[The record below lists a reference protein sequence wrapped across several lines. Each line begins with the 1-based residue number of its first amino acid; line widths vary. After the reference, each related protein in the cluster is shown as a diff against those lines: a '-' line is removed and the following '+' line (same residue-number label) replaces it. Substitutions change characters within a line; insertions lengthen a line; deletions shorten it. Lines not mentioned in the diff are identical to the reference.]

1 MIVALHDA
9 EIFATNISCFL
20 SSDRL
25 ISLIFK
31 KMSAK
36 GLRCTGNTKVRV
48 IFLFLLDN
56 FFFNIYL
63 AAFVLSWGSQHLH
76 CVTWEWDLSW
86 WHVDCLVVACRF
98 SSCGMRPWLLC
109 SMWDLSSTIS
119 DWPHIPCNVRLILNY
134 WTTRKVLIYLFKI
147 SKKDQING

>member
-56 FFFNIYL
+56 MSFLKNLFGCICSL
-63 AAFVLSWGSQHLH
+63 LWLTASSL
-76 CVTWEWDLSW
+76 C
-86 WHVDCLVVACRF
+86 HVRVRSFVVAR
-98 SSCGMRPWLLC
+98 G
-109 SMWDLSSTIS
+109 LSS
-119 DWPHIPCNVRLILNY
+119 HGMQV
-134 WTTRKVLIYLFKI
+134 
-147 SKKDQING
+147 Q

>member
-31 KMSAK
+31 KMSVK

-56 FFFNIYL
+56 MF
-63 AAFVLSWGSQHLH
+63 
-76 CVTWEWDLSW
+76 
-86 WHVDCLVVACRF
+86 
-98 SSCGMRPWLLC
+98 
-109 SMWDLSSTIS
+109 
-119 DWPHIPCNVRLILNY
+119 
-134 WTTRKVLIYLFKI
+134 FKI
-147 SKKDQING
+147 FIWLHLFLVGAHSIFTVSRESETFRGGTWIVWLWRAGSVAVA